1 MSVKVLIVEDEEL
14 YADKLEMQLEKL
26 EYDHL
31 GTVDNS
37 VDALSLIDKQLPDLI
52 LMDVHIQGDY
62 DGIELAGLVQQ
73 KQDIPI
79 IFITSLKDDLT
90 FKRASRT
97 KPLAFLTKPFD
108 ELQLQ
113 RSIELAVIKLEP
125 GNIST
130 EKAAVGD
137 KAVEVFTKSYFFVK
151 HRQRLDKVLF
161 EQIYYLEA
169 DGRYTQIITGTRK
182 YLIRRPLQELTQR
195 LPSDLFVQTHRS
207 YVLNLSL
214 VSSVD
219 FQESVVYLGEVHVP
233 LSRRNKDDFLS
244 KLEQI

>member
-1 MSVKVLIVEDEEL
+1 MSAKVLIVGDEEL

-26 EYDHL
+26 EYEQL

-37 VDALSLIDKQLPDLI
+37 VDALSLIDKQL
-52 LMDVHIQGDY
+52 MDVHIQGDY
-62 DGIELAGLVQQ
+62 DGIELAGLIQQ
-73 KQDIPI
+73 KKDIPI

-125 GNIST
+125 GNAST
-130 EKAAVGD
+130 EKTAEDD
-137 KAVEVFTKSYFFVK
+137 KEVEVFTKSYFFVK

-161 EQIYYLEA
+161 EEIYYLEA
-169 DGRYTQIITGTRK
+169 DGRYTQIITSTRK
-182 YLIRRPLQELTQR
+182 YLIRRPLQELIQR
-195 LPSDLFVQTHRS
+195 LPSGLFVQTHRS

-219 FQESVVYLGEVHVP
+219 SQESVVYLGEVHVP
-233 LSRRNKDDFLS
+233 LSRRNKDEFLS